1 MEPSSRTCKWLG
13 CSLPVPSL
21 TAWRTS
27 TPLSHAFGVHG
38 PIRNNAEFVS
48 ENTLVHPVGHHVAL
62 YHIEDREMQFLQ
74 KNRNVR
80 GILALSVAPKRH
92 VVAVCEALS
101 TENSNMAQVS
111 IFHVGTRNRM
121 RTMTVTSAEF
131 TSCCFTQDS
140 KFLVTQGR
148 YSLRAARGTASSQTA
163 PAHLHWRRWRSNLFT
178 A

>member
-1 MEPSSRTCKWLG
+1 MPAS
-13 CSLPVPSL
+13 SL
-21 TAWRTS
+21 TTWRAP

-131 TSCCFTQDS
+131 TSCCFAQDS

-163 PAHLHWRRWRSNLFT
+163 PAHLRWRRWRSNLFT